1 MRGCGGCARVC
12 RVAMILK
19 KKARKPTPLM
29 SQSAGRAHTCAGQTT
44 LDAQD
49 TGALLSLVSLALCF
63 LHRLC
68 HTSQT
73 DVLTL
78 CANVLLSFSLLPP
91 SVFIRDGWCPHTL
104 HTSPLVTTMQT
115 VAAGSSHVCASE
127 PARRT
132 HTHTLRS
139 RIVRLSRSLFVVPLQ
154 SLTITPIPESPKR
167 KSTLRAHLH
176 SVQIGDRRAPQR
188 IIMAARSHHPSRAL
202 PLSRLT
208 GAIASRDDHHHHFR
222 ALAAQTRPPERTAA
236 AGCPPSR
243 PSPKSRRACRQG
255 CC

>member
-1 MRGCGGCARVC
+1 
-12 RVAMILK
+12 
-19 KKARKPTPLM
+19 M

-78 CANVLLSFSLLPP
+78 CANVLLSSPFFLLQC
-91 SVFIRDGWCPHTL
+91 SFATAGVHTL
-104 HTSPLVTTMQT
+104 FTPLHSSQPCKLSPPGHLTSAQVSPRD
-115 VAAGSSHVCASE
+115 AHKH
-127 PARRT
+127 T

-176 SVQIGDRRAPQR
+176 SVQIGDTRAPQR
-188 IIMAARSHHPSRAL
+188 SSWQHGHIIPLALFLSLALRERSRAGMTTTTTTSEPWLRRHARLSGL
-202 PLSRLT
+202 PQRAPLQVVHRQKVVEHVD
-208 GAIASRDDHHHHFR
+208 RDVVEEL
-222 ALAAQTRPPERTAA
+222 ALARRVRF
-236 AGCPPSR
+236 SR
-243 PSPKSRRACRQG
+243 
-255 CC
+255 

>member
-1 MRGCGGCARVC
+1 
-12 RVAMILK
+12 
-19 KKARKPTPLM
+19 M

-132 HTHTLRS
+132 QTHTHTHTHFRS

-176 SVQIGDRRAPQR
+176 SVQIGDTRAPQR
-188 IIMAARSHHPSRAL
+188 SSWQHGHIIPLALFLSLALRERSRAGMTTTTTTSEPWLRRHARLSGL
-202 PLSRLT
+202 PQRAPLQVVHRQKVVEHVD
-208 GAIASRDDHHHHFR
+208 RDVVEEL
-222 ALAAQTRPPERTAA
+222 ALARRVRF
-236 AGCPPSR
+236 SR
-243 PSPKSRRACRQG
+243 
-255 CC
+255 

>member
-1 MRGCGGCARVC
+1 
-12 RVAMILK
+12 
-19 KKARKPTPLM
+19 M
-29 SQSAGRAHTCAGQTT
+29 SQSAGGAHTCAAQTT

-132 HTHTLRS
+132 QTHTHTHTSLEECPPLAL
-139 RIVRLSRSLFVVPLQ
+139 IVRCP
-154 SLTITPIPESPKR
+154 TPIPDHHP
-167 KSTLRAHLH
+167 H
-176 SVQIGDRRAPQR
+176 SRIPQKKIHIARTSAQCSDRRHTRTPK

-208 GAIASRDDHHHHFR
+208 GAIASRDDHHHHHFR

-236 AGCPPSR
+236 AGSPPSR

>member
-1 MRGCGGCARVC
+1 
-12 RVAMILK
+12 
-19 KKARKPTPLM
+19 M

-78 CANVLLSFSLLPP
+78 CANVLLSSPFLLLQC
-91 SVFIRDGWCPHTL
+91 SFATAGVHTL
-104 HTSPLVTTMQT
+104 FTPLHSSQPCKLSPPGHLTSAQVSPRDTQTHSNTHTSLEDCPPL
-115 VAAGSSHVCASE
+115 A
-127 PARRT
+127 
-132 HTHTLRS
+132 L
-139 RIVRLSRSLFVVPLQ
+139 IVRCP
-154 SLTITPIPESPKR
+154 TPIPDHHP
-167 KSTLRAHLH
+167 H
-176 SVQIGDRRAPQR
+176 SRIPQKKIHIARTSAQCSDRRHTRTPK